1 MTHGHQ
7 IKRTPLSM
15 TINQFA
21 RRQRTKWKR
30 LAEFMAWRG
39 EKAGWGQIKSGGI
52 SIREIEGGVDIP
64 P

>member
-1 MTHGHQ
+1 
-7 IKRTPLSM
+7 M
-15 TINQFA
+15 TINQLA

-39 EKAGWGQIKSGGI
+39 EKGGRGEIKSGGI